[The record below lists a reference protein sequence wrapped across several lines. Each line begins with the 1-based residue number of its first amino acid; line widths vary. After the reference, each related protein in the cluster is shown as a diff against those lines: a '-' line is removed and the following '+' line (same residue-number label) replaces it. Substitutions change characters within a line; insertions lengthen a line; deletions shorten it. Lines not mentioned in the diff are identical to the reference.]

1 VNPWIVEFPM
11 NPSNDSVRDGMI
23 YELGN
28 MFTAHL
34 GLEEVLPLIISK
46 CREVLDADGVSV
58 LLLDEPRNELY
69 FPYVSEDDPEVARR
83 LFEVRIPADTG
94 LAGAVLRSGQ
104 AEKVDAAQSDNRFYS
119 GVDQETG
126 VTTRS
131 LLAAPL
137 LIGNARLGVIE
148 AVNRR
153 GGGPF
158 TDADLALL
166 EKLALS
172 IGIAIQN
179 ARRFGEVKTSAEQLQ
194 VQIGA
199 LRRDLARHYRFTE
212 IIAVSPAMVE
222 VFRLMEGAAFS
233 SIPVLIEGE
242 TGTGKELVARGIHRA
257 SSRADAPF
265 VAVNC
270 AALPEAL
277 LESELFGHRRGAFT
291 GATDDQPGLFRA
303 ANGGVILLDEI
314 GEMPLA
320 MQAKLLRVLQES
332 EVTSVGETKPSKV
345 DVRVISATN
354 RNLKSAAAA
363 RTFRQDL
370 YYRLAVFPIRLPP
383 LRERREDIPFLAARF
398 LKLASERHRKTLSG
412 FDALAIDMLSHADW
426 DGNVRELQNEIER
439 LVALAVNGE
448 TITADHLSPGLR
460 ATKVSNDAAA
470 DTRSAITL
478 SGEDH
483 ASAPPDRASSEPNTS
498 TATSLL
504 HARAAFE
511 ARFIAQVLSQHYG
524 NVSHAAVALGI
535 SRVALQK
542 KMKRYRLR

>member
-1 VNPWIVEFPM
+1 M
-11 NPSNDSVRDGMI
+11 NLSNDSARDRMI

-34 GLEEVLPLIISK
+34 GLDELIPLVISK
-46 CREVLDADGVSV
+46 CRDVLDAGGVSV
-58 LLLDEPRNELY
+58 LLLDEEREELY
-69 FPYVSEDDPEVARR
+69 FPYVSEEDPEVARR
-83 LFEVRIPADTG
+83 LIGVRIPADAG
-94 LAGAVLRSGQ
+94 LAGAVLRTGQ
-104 AEKVDAAQSDNRFYS
+104 AEKVDVAQSDDRFYS
-119 GVDQETG
+119 GVDRKTG
-126 VTTRS
+126 VTTTS

-137 LIGNARLGVIE
+137 LASNTPLGVIE
-148 AVNRR
+148 AVNPRGRR
-153 GGGPF
+153 F
-158 TDADLALL
+158 FADADLALL

-179 ARRFGEVKTSAEQLQ
+179 ARRFGEVKASAEQLQ

-199 LRRDLARHYRFTE
+199 LRRDLARHDRFTE

-222 VFRLMEGAAFS
+222 VFRLMEAAAFS

-257 SSRADAPF
+257 SARGDAPF

-320 MQAKLLRVLQES
+320 MQAKLLRVVQEN
-332 EVTSVGETKPSKV
+332 EVTPVGDTRPSKV

-354 RNLKSAAAA
+354 RDLKVALIA

-370 YYRLAVFPIRLPP
+370 YYRLAAFPIRIPP
-383 LRERREDIPFLAARF
+383 LRERREDIPFLAVRF
-398 LKLASERHRKTLSG
+398 LKLACERHHKNLRG
-412 FDALAIDMLSHADW
+412 FDAMAIDSLSHADW
-426 DGNVRELQNEIER
+426 VGNVRELRNEIER
-439 LVALAVNGE
+439 LVALAAEGE
-448 TITADHLSPGLR
+448 TITSDRLSVSLR
-460 ATKVSNDAAA
+460 QAEIGSGPMPTTQAE
-470 DTRSAITL
+470 L
-478 SGEDH
+478 SSRGETY
-483 ASAPPDRASSEPNTS
+483 ASASPSERHTRAASS
-498 TATSLL
+498 LQD
-504 HARAAFE
+504 ARAAFE
-511 ARFIAQVLSQHYG
+511 ARFISQVLAEHRG
-524 NVSHAAVALGI
+524 NVSHAALALGL

-542 KMKRYRLR
+542 KMKRYGLR

>member
-1 VNPWIVEFPM
+1 M
-11 NPSNDSVRDGMI
+11 NLSDDSSRDRMI

-34 GLEEVLPLIISK
+34 GLEELIPLVISK
-46 CREVLDADGVSV
+46 CREVMDAGGVSV
-58 LLLDEPRNELY
+58 LLLDEERNELY
-69 FPYVSEDDPEVARR
+69 VADVSEDDPEVARR
-83 LFEVRIPADTG
+83 LIGLRIPADAG
-94 LAGAVLRSGQ
+94 VAGAVLRSGQ
-104 AEKVDAAQSDNRFYS
+104 AEKVDAAQSDYRFYS
-119 GVDQETG
+119 GVDRKTG

-137 LIGNARLGVIE
+137 LTGDARLGVIE
-148 AVNRR
+148 AVNPRR
-153 GGGPF
+153 GGPF
-158 TDADLALL
+158 TNADLALL

-172 IGIAIQN
+172 VAIAIQN
-179 ARRFGEVKTSAEQLQ
+179 ARRFGEVKASAEQLQ
-194 VQIGA
+194 VQLGA
-199 LRRDLARHYRFTE
+199 LRRDLARRDRFAE

-303 ANGGVILLDEI
+303 AKGGVILLDEI

-320 MQAKLLRVLQES
+320 MQAKLLRVVQEN
-332 EVTSVGETKPSKV
+332 EVTPVGDTKSSKV
-345 DVRVISATN
+345 DVKVISATN
-354 RNLKSAAAA
+354 RDLKAALAA
-363 RTFRQDL
+363 RSFRQDL
-370 YYRLAVFPIRLPP
+370 YYRLAAFPIRLPP
-383 LRERREDIPFLAARF
+383 LRERLEDIPFLAARF
-398 LKLASERHRKTLSG
+398 LKLASERHRKTLHG
-412 FDALAIDMLSHADW
+412 FDASAIDLLSHADW
-426 DGNVRELQNEIER
+426 VGNVRELQNEIER
-439 LVALAVNGE
+439 LVALAADGE

-460 ATKVSNDAAA
+460 PAEVSGGATAATQA
-470 DTRSAITL
+470 AL
-478 SGEDH
+478 SPGREDL
-483 ASAPPDRASSEPNTS
+483 AS
-498 TATSLL
+498 
-504 HARAAFE
+504 AFE
-511 ARFIAQVLSQHYG
+511 ARFISQVLGEHGG
-524 NVSHAAVALGI
+524 NVSHAAVALCV

>member
-1 VNPWIVEFPM
+1 M
-11 NPSNDSVRDGMI
+11 NLSDDSARDRMI

-34 GLEEVLPLIISK
+34 GLEELIPLVISK
-46 CREVLDADGVSV
+46 CREVMDAGGVSV
-58 LLLDEPRNELY
+58 LLLDEERNELY
-69 FPYVSEDDPEVARR
+69 VPYVSEDDPEVARR
-83 LFEVRIPADTG
+83 LIGVRIPAG
-94 LAGAVLRSGQ
+94 AGVAGAVLRSGQ
-104 AEKVDAAQSDNRFYS
+104 AEKVDAAQSDCRFYS
-119 GVDQETG
+119 GVDRKTG

-137 LIGNARLGVIE
+137 LTGEARLGVIE
-148 AVNRR
+148 AVNPR
-153 GGGPF
+153 GGGAF
-158 TDADLALL
+158 TNADLALL
-166 EKLALS
+166 ERLALS
-172 IGIAIQN
+172 VGIAIQN
-179 ARRFGEVKTSAEQLQ
+179 ARRFGEVKASAEQLQ

-199 LRRDLARHYRFTE
+199 LRRDLARRDSFAE

-303 ANGGVILLDEI
+303 AKGGVILLDEI

-320 MQAKLLRVLQES
+320 MQAKLLRVVQEN
-332 EVTSVGETKPSKV
+332 EVTPIGDTKSSKV

-354 RNLKSAAAA
+354 RDLKAALAA
-363 RTFRQDL
+363 RSFRQDL
-370 YYRLAVFPIRLPP
+370 YYRLAAFPIRLPP
-383 LRERREDIPFLAARF
+383 LRERLEDIPFLAVRF
-398 LKLASERHRKTLSG
+398 LKLASERHHKTLHG
-412 FDALAIDMLSHADW
+412 FDASAIDLLSHADW
-426 DGNVRELQNEIER
+426 VGNVRELQNEIER
-439 LVALAVNGE
+439 LVALAADGQ
-448 TITADHLSPGLR
+448 TITADHLSPALR
-460 ATKVSNDAAA
+460 LAGVSGGATAA
-470 DTRSAITL
+470 TRAAL
-478 SGEDH
+478 SPGGEDH
-483 ASAPPDRASSEPNTS
+483 ASASPSQASSERNTRA
-498 TATSLL
+498 ATSLQ

-511 ARFIAQVLSQHYG
+511 ARFISQVLGEHGG
-524 NVSHAAVALGI
+524 NVSHAAVALCV

>member
-1 VNPWIVEFPM
+1 
-11 NPSNDSVRDGMI
+11 MI

-34 GLEEVLPLIISK
+34 GLEELIPLVISK
-46 CREVLDADGVSV
+46 CREVLDAGGVSV
-58 LLLDEPRNELY
+58 LLLDEGRNELY
-69 FPYVSEDDPEVARR
+69 FPYVSEENPEVARR
-83 LFEVRIPADTG
+83 LMGVRIPADAG

-104 AEKVDAAQSDNRFYS
+104 AEKVDAARSDCRFYP
-119 GVDQETG
+119 GVDRETG
-126 VTTRS
+126 VTTTS

-137 LIGNARLGVIE
+137 TTGDARLGVIE
-148 AVNRR
+148 AVNPR
-153 GGGPF
+153 GGAPF
-158 TDADLALL
+158 GDADLALL
-166 EKLALS
+166 EKLAFS

-179 ARRFGEVKTSAEQLQ
+179 ARRFGEVKASAEQLRLQ
-194 VQIGA
+194 VGA
-199 LRRDLARHYRFTE
+199 LRRDLALRDRFTE
-212 IIAVSPAMVE
+212 IVGVSPAMVE
-222 VFRLMEGAAFS
+222 VFRLMEAAALS

-257 SSRADAPF
+257 GARADAPF

-303 ANGGVILLDEI
+303 AKGGVILLDEI

-320 MQAKLLRVLQES
+320 MQTKLLRVVQEN
-332 EVTSVGETKPSKV
+332 EVTPIGDTRPSKV

-354 RNLKSAAAA
+354 RDLNEALVAQA
-363 RTFRQDL
+363 FRQDL

-398 LKLASERHRKTLSG
+398 LELASERHRKSLRGFERSVVDLLSR
-412 FDALAIDMLSHADW
+412 FDW
-426 DGNVRELQNEIER
+426 PGNVRQLQSEIER
-439 LVALAVNGE
+439 AVALAPDGE
-448 TITADHLSPGLR
+448 TITADHLSSGLSR
-460 ATKVSNDAAA
+460 AEVSGGATAAA
-470 DTRSAITL
+470 RAAL
-478 SGEDH
+478 SLGSETH
-483 ASAPPDRASSEPNTS
+483 ASASPNQPFSERNTLA
-498 TATSLL
+498 ATSLQR
-504 HARAAFE
+504 ARAAFE
-511 ARFIAQVLSQHYG
+511 ARFISQVLGEHGG
-524 NVSHAAVALGI
+524 NVSHAAVALGV